1 MDKKNT
7 YPIALLVAGLVL
19 MGLGFA
25 EVVDEFWSGMGSA
38 LLVMGIIRLLRFYRL
53 KKNDTYREK
62 METAVT
68 DERNQFIRMKAWSW
82 AGYLFIMVSAIATI
96 ILKILGQDL
105 PGFQWC
111 RVSDAGAVLDFLFCS
126 EEKILTLKMPSPL

>member
-1 MDKKNT
+1 MDKKNI
-7 YPIALLVAGLVL
+7 YPIALIIAGLVL
-19 MGLGFA
+19 FGLGFA
-25 EVVDEFWSGMGSA
+25 EIVDEFWSGMGSA

-105 PGFQWC
+105 LCQ
-111 RVSDAGAVLDFLFCS
+111 VSSGAVCLMLVLYWISYFV
-126 EEKILTLKMPSPL
+126 LKKKY

>member
-7 YPIALLVAGLVL
+7 YPIALIIAGLAL
-19 MGLGFA
+19 IGLSFV

-38 LLVMGIIRLLRFYRL
+38 LLVIGIIRLLRFYRL
-53 KKNDTYREK
+53 KKNEAYRDK

-96 ILKILGQDL
+96 IFRVLGQDL
-105 PGFQWC
+105 LCQ
-111 RVSDAGAVLDFLFCS
+111 VASGAVCLMLVLYWVSYFV
-126 EEKILTLKMPSPL
+126 LKKKY

>member
-1 MDKKNT
+1 MDKKNI
-7 YPIALLVAGLVL
+7 YPVVLLIAGFALAC
-19 MGLGFA
+19 LGFV
-25 EVVDEFWSGMGSA
+25 EIVDEFWSGMGSA

-53 KKNDTYREK
+53 KKNDNYREK

-96 ILKILGQDL
+96 IFKILGQDL
-105 PGFQWC
+105 LCQVASF
-111 RVSDAGAVLDFLFCS
+111 AVCLMLVLYWISYFV
-126 EEKILTLKMPSPL
+126 LKKKY

>member
-7 YPIALLVAGLVL
+7 YPIILLAAGLVL

-38 LLVMGIIRLLRFYRL
+38 LLVIGIIRLLRFYRL
-53 KKNDTYREK
+53 KKNDGYREK

-68 DERNQFIRMKAWSW
+68 DERNQFIRAKAWSW
-82 AGYLFIMVSAIATI
+82 AGYLFIMVSAVATI
-96 ILKILGQDL
+96 IFRILEQPL
-105 PGFQWC
+105 LSQ
-111 RVSDAGAVLDFLFCS
+111 FCS
-126 EEKILTLKMPSPL
+126 YAVCLMLVLYWVSYFVLKKKY

>member
-25 EVVDEFWSGMGSA
+25 EIVDEFWSGMGSA
-38 LLVMGIIRLLRFYRL
+38 LLVIGIIRLLRFYRL
-53 KKNDTYREK
+53 KKNDSYREK

-68 DERNQFIRMKAWSW
+68 DERNQFIRVKAWSW
-82 AGYLFIMVSAIATI
+82 AGYLFIMVSAVATI
-96 ILKILGQDL
+96 I
-105 PGFQWC
+105 F
-111 RVSDAGAVLDFLFCS
+111 RVLDQELLSQFAGYTVCLLLVLYWGSYFV
-126 EEKILTLKMPSPL
+126 LKKKF

>member
-7 YPIALLVAGLVL
+7 YPIILLAAGLML

-38 LLVMGIIRLLRFYRL
+38 LLVIGIIRLLRFYRL
-53 KKNDTYREK
+53 KKNDSYREK

-68 DERNQFIRMKAWSW
+68 DERNQFIRVKAWSW
-82 AGYLFIMVSAIATI
+82 AGYLFIMVSAVATI
-96 ILKILGQDL
+96 IFRILEQALLSQFCGYAVCLMLVLYWVSYFVLK
-105 PGFQWC
+105 
-111 RVSDAGAVLDFLFCS
+111 
-126 EEKILTLKMPSPL
+126 KKY

>member
-1 MDKKNT
+1 MDKKNI
-7 YPIALLVAGLVL
+7 YPIALIIAGLVL
-19 MGLGFA
+19 FSLGFA
-25 EVVDEFWSGMGSA
+25 EIVDEFWSGMGSA

-82 AGYLFIMVSAIATI
+82 AGYLFIMVSAVATI
-96 ILKILGQDL
+96 IFKVLSQDL
-105 PGFQWC
+105 LCQ
-111 RVSDAGAVLDFLFCS
+111 VASGAVCLMLVLYWISFFV
-126 EEKILTLKMPSPL
+126 LKKKY

>member
-25 EVVDEFWSGMGSA
+25 EIVDEFWSGMGSA
-38 LLVMGIIRLLRFYRL
+38 LLVIGVIRLLRFYRL
-53 KKNDTYREK
+53 KKNDGYREK
-62 METAVT
+62 METAQT

-82 AGYLFIMVSAIATI
+82 AGYLFIMVSAITTI
-96 ILKILGQDL
+96 IFRILSQDL
-105 PGFQWC
+105 LSQVASYSVCLMLVLYW
-111 RVSDAGAVLDFLFCS
+111 VSYFVL
-126 EEKILTLKMPSPL
+126 KKKY

>member
-1 MDKKNT
+1 MDKKNI
-7 YPIALLVAGLVL
+7 YPIALLIAGLSL
-19 MGLGFA
+19 IGLGCA
-25 EVVDEFWSGMGSA
+25 EIVDEFWSGMGSA
-38 LLVMGIIRLLRFYRL
+38 LAVIGIIRLLRFYRL
-53 KKNDTYREK
+53 KKNDSYREK

-105 PGFQWC
+105 LCQ
-111 RVSDAGAVLDFLFCS
+111 VSSGAVCLMLVLYWVSYFV
-126 EEKILTLKMPSPL
+126 LKKKY

>member
-1 MDKKNT
+1 MDKKNI
-7 YPIALLVAGLVL
+7 YPIALLAAGLAL
-19 MGLGFA
+19 LGLGFA

-38 LLVMGIIRLLRFYRL
+38 LLVIGIIRLLRFYRL
-53 KKNDTYREK
+53 KKNSTYQEK

-96 ILKILGQDL
+96 ICKLLGQDL
-105 PGFQWC
+105 LCQMASFTVC
-111 RVSDAGAVLDFLFCS
+111 LMLVLYWICYFV
-126 EEKILTLKMPSPL
+126 LKKKY